1 MSVVTVA
8 RSNRDRAGDPA
19 WDVVCHARQCRT
31 CPEARR
37 TNPVHISAIVIVA
50 SAIPHPTSML
60 DRLCFTWTGLRS
72 MDRPSVDVRTA
83 SIRES
88 DARTPNPL
96 FLVSPMAVNKKQ
108 PFRRKRD
115 EKSSH
120 TSKYDASM
128 SHKTAATSLSRRFVR
143 CERIAQTRLSIGT
156 NDRFSGPV

>member
-1 MSVVTVA
+1 LVAVA
-8 RSNRDRAGDPA
+8 RSIRDRAGDPA
-19 WDVVCHARQCRT
+19 CDVVCHARQCRT

-37 TNPVHISAIVIVA
+37 THLVHISAIVIVA

-72 MDRPSVDVRTA
+72 MDRPSVACALHRFC
-83 SIRES
+83 ES
-88 DARTPNPL
+88 NACAPNPL

-108 PFRRKRD
+108 PFRRKCD

-120 TSKYDASM
+120 TPQYDASM
-128 SHKTAATSLSRRFVR
+128 SHKTAATSLSRRFVKR
-143 CERIAQTRLSIGT
+143 ERIAQTRRSIGT